1 MIDERELAIH
11 PIVQESVQHNNQV
24 PIPFFPETP
33 PLAIPNS
40 PFHSTLTYIS
50 LPLSFS
56 S

>member
-11 PIVQESVQHNNQV
+11 PIVQESVQHNTQV
-24 PIPFFPETP
+24 PIPFFPDP
-33 PLAIPNS
+33 PLAIPKS

-56 S
+56 R